1 MQALAVVLFAVLGA
15 HSAGVQAST
24 ASPVQVATFEQGV
37 GVVLSVRPTGLDA
50 RRNIRPGSIS
60 GLDRWSVDR
69 WLSWRTKRAYATATY
84 WWNTPDGRN
93 VRGFRSRL
101 ILDRVKNCGPH
112 RIYTRITGRF
122 LGSRSPGMPTVLRY
136 RTYKV
141 NC

>member
-15 HSAGVQAST
+15 HSAGAQAST
-24 ASPVQVATFEQGV
+24 SSPVRVATFEQGV
-37 GVVLSVRPTGLDA
+37 GVALRVRPTRLDA
-50 RRNIRPGSIS
+50 RRNIRPGSLS
-60 GLDRWSVDR
+60 GLDGWSVDR
-69 WLSWRTKRAYATATY
+69 WASWRSKRAYATAIY
-84 WWNTPDGRN
+84 GWNTPDGRN
-93 VRGFRSRL
+93 VRRFRSRL

-122 LGSRSPGMPTVLRY
+122 LGSRPPGMPTVLRY